1 MLWFGTMGKLPFILL
16 TLALSTIAAQA
27 HAQSWL
33 GEAGS
38 LNASFGTT
46 YAASDELIETEGES
60 FGGLPASHAS
70 FVLGAEYVTPHDKL
84 SISASL
90 PLLALKFD
98 IDNSTV
104 GVPHPPSLAV
114 NDDGDFHFEAQD
126 LTLLANYQLL
136 GGDYYAVMAHLGAS
150 IPTNDYPAVGLAA
163 AGRGLKSAIIG
174 ASALG
179 VFEKL
184 LSGLY
189 ATASYQYAYTERAD
203 DAPELERFNT
213 DNSTATA
220 VLGYYITDDIEINL
234 GGNAVIYHGGFDF
247 LDYADESDAV
257 QDYHDR
263 ILNERVYLV
272 GAGASYALT
281 DSLGLSMF
289 FRTFVGG
296 QNTTNVTVGGLG
308 LAWSVL

>member
-1 MLWFGTMGKLPFILL
+1 
-16 TLALSTIAAQA
+16 
-27 HAQSWL
+27 
-33 GEAGS
+33 
-38 LNASFGTT
+38 
-46 YAASDELIETEGES
+46 
-60 FGGLPASHAS
+60 
-70 FVLGAEYVTPHDKL
+70 
-84 SISASL
+84 
-90 PLLALKFD
+90 
-98 IDNSTV
+98 
-104 GVPHPPSLAV
+104 
-114 NDDGDFHFEAQD
+114 
-126 LTLLANYQLL
+126 
-136 GGDYYAVMAHLGAS
+136 MAHLGAS